1 MRHLVRTMATATRT
15 IAKPPMSGC
24 ESSGWILL
32 SLNGPLDTPALRIS
46 AVPDP
51 TFSWARPAS
60 LVAASGKR
68 VVIVGG
74 TGGLGRELALAS
86 SDAGADV
93 TVVGRSFR
101 DGPASKIKFIKADL
115 ESMKEASRVGAELS
129 SAPWDIVVLTT
140 GIISAPKREAT
151 AEGLERD
158 LAISYL
164 SRLAILDVLA
174 PRLAETPT
182 PSRVFVMGFPGAG
195 EAGMLG
201 DLNAEKRPYEQ
212 FKVYVYMA
220 SHCYLGYQ
228 LDLSFPSVACRHMNS
243 VAGNEALVLSM
254 QRHFSPRVDFFGLNP
269 GLVSTGIRA
278 NALGGS
284 KSWSFWAIES
294 FLGLFTMSPA
304 QYGAKT
310 APLLFAPEL
319 SGQGGRMFNQ
329 SGTAIRPSEVLSEE
343 RVEAILAESRALL
356 ARALAT

>member
-1 MRHLVRTMATATRT
+1 M
-15 IAKPPMSGC
+15 
-24 ESSGWILL
+24 
-32 SLNGPLDTPALRIS
+32 NGPLDTPALRIS

-201 DLNAEKRPYEQ
+201 DLNAEKGPYEQ
-212 FKVYVYMA
+212 FKVYVYNGQ
-220 SHCYLGYQ
+220 SL
-228 LDLSFPSVACRHMNS
+228 L
-243 VAGNEALVLSM
+243 
-254 QRHFSPRVDFFGLNP
+254 
-269 GLVSTGIRA
+269 
-278 NALGGS
+278 
-284 KSWSFWAIES
+284 
-294 FLGLFTMSPA
+294 LGLSVRFIFSLRCLQA
-304 QYGAKT
+304 HELCGRQRGAC
-310 APLLFAPEL
+310 PLNA
-319 SGQGGRMFNQ
+319 
-329 SGTAIRPSEVLSEE
+329 TT
-343 RVEAILAESRALL
+343 LL
-356 ARALAT
+356 APR

>member
-1 MRHLVRTMATATRT
+1 MATATRT

-24 ESSGWILL
+24 ESPSNSILY
-32 SLNGPLDTPALRIS
+32 NAFHPCPN

-115 ESMKEASRVGAELS
+115 ESMKEASRVGAELAA
-129 SAPWDIVVLTT
+129 SAPWDVIVLTT

-151 AEGLERD
+151 VEGLERD

-174 PRLAETPT
+174 PRLAEAPT
-182 PSRVFVMGFPGAG
+182 ASPSRVYVMGFPGVG

-201 DLNAEKRPYEQ
+201 DLNAEKGPYEQ
-212 FKVYVYMA
+212 FKVYVYTA
-220 SHCYLGYQ
+220 SSY
-228 LDLSFPSVACRHMNS
+228 
-243 VAGNEALVLSM
+243 
-254 QRHFSPRVDFFGLNP
+254 GLC
-269 GLVSTGIRA
+269 
-278 NALGGS
+278 
-284 KSWSFWAIES
+284 
-294 FLGLFTMSPA
+294 
-304 QYGAKT
+304 
-310 APLLFAPEL
+310 
-319 SGQGGRMFNQ
+319 
-329 SGTAIRPSEVLSEE
+329 
-343 RVEAILAESRALL
+343 
-356 ARALAT
+356 